1 LSIVDS
7 ILQGCIDMHVHCAPD
22 PFVDRREDALRLAY
36 GARDAGMRAVVLK
49 CHYCPTSLMAYLI
62 NEIVGDVQVFG
73 SITLNREI
81 GGLNPYAVE
90 AHARLGAKVVWMPT
104 INSVPDMAKK
114 AEQGISLIDEAG
126 ALVAEVRDILD
137 IISSYRIVLATGHIS
152 TVEIDALC
160 SEASK
165 MGIKH
170 VITHPLMRSVGSY
183 LSLSKQKELVD
194 KGAIIEH
201 TYVACM
207 PFMERTDPMVLADA
221 IRTIGAEHCILSSDF
236 GQAFNPSAAEGAR
249 MMIAAMLRCGL
260 SRSEV
265 EVLVRRNPAKL
276 LDLK

>member
-7 ILQGCIDMHVHCAPD
+7 ILQGSIDMHVHCAPD
-22 PFVDRREDALRLAY
+22 PFVERREDALRLAY
-36 GARDAGMRAVVLK
+36 RAREAGMRVVVLK
-49 CHYCPTSLMAYLI
+49 CHYCPTSLMAYI
-62 NEIVGDVQVFG
+62 ANEIVENVQVFG

-104 INSVPDMAKK
+104 VNSVPDMAKRG
-114 AEQGISLIDEAG
+114 EQGISLIDEAG

-137 IISSYRIVLATGHIS
+137 IIKAYGIILATGHIS
-152 TVEIDALC
+152 AAEIDALC
-160 SEASK
+160 REAAR

-170 VITHPLMRSVGSY
+170 IITHPLVTSVGGY
-183 LSLSKQKELVD
+183 LPLAKQKELAD

-201 TYVACM
+201 TYVLCM
-207 PFMERTDPMVLADA
+207 PFVERADPMVIADA
-221 IRTIGAEHCILSSDF
+221 IRTVGVEHCILSSDF
-236 GQAFNPSAAEGAR
+236 GQVFNPSVAEGAR

-265 EVLVRRNPAKL
+265 EVLVKHNPAKL

>member
-1 LSIVDS
+1 
-7 ILQGCIDMHVHCAPD
+7 MHVHCAPD
-22 PFVDRREDALRLAY
+22 PFFERREDALRLAY
-36 GARDAGMRAVVLK
+36 GAREAGMRAVVLK
-49 CHYCPTSLMAYLI
+49 CHHCPTSLMAYMA

-104 INSVPDMAKK
+104 INSVPDMAKR

-126 ALVAEVRDILD
+126 VLMAEVRDILD
-137 IISSYRIVLATGHIS
+137 IIRAYGIVLATGHIS
-152 TVEIDALC
+152 ATEIDALC

-170 VITHPLMRSVGSY
+170 VITHPLMTSLGSY
-183 LSLSKQKELVD
+183 LSLAKQKELVD

-201 TYVACM
+201 TYVLCM
-207 PFMERTDPMVLADA
+207 PFMERTDPMVIADA
-221 IRTIGAEHCILSSDF
+221 IRTVGIEHCILSSDF
-236 GQAFNPSAAEGAR
+236 GQVFNPSVAEGAR

-265 EVLVRRNPAKL
+265 EVLVKRNPAKL
-276 LDLK
+276 LDLE